1 MSVVDELLSGTS
13 TEERKMFPVSSSVV
27 DEILSP
33 STTPRRMVR
42 DETIVPQRTSAG
54 AADIFTALKA
64 GVPTDKQAAI
74 KLFAEARGIPESRY
88 RVVGNEIVYQ
98 ADDGKFYSEVPG
110 MMTKPMTSMA
120 YNLPDVLEAVP
131 DIAAGIMTTPMLMAG
146 PAGAAA
152 SMGITS
158 AAAAGANAIRQNIA
172 GLLADQE
179 VSGADIA
186 KQGAVSGL
194 FQSAPLGLRMFLGR
208 NVAKDI
214 AKVNAPE
221 VADLV
226 QKAKDLGIDL
236 TPAEL
241 TNLPSLKS
249 QQKVLGNIVES
260 ADTLGDFYLN
270 RYKEQVQPAVNKFL
284 EGISRVDDPMTAGF
298 RGQKALKDRV
308 AQLEKA
314 REEGSEPL
322 YRAAFERS
330 VPVDARPVIAQ
341 IDQMMN
347 IAKGDELR
355 SLQRI
360 KNNLYRE
367 KPAYNAQGDEVMVK
381 VVEDRLPA
389 LQRAKFDIDKMFK
402 EESFSSMDKTIQSEI
417 TNIQQ
422 NLVKQMSKENPMYGE
437 ANARFT
443 ELSAPLNEFAER
455 RPGLSLTAISKDN
468 LNDLANRLFANA
480 SPQTIRYTRQQI
492 QAVSPEAWNDVSRAY
507 LEQQW
512 EKAMKPRMG
521 AKEPRIDA
529 GADWKMMIMG
539 DSKSQKALL
548 EALGAQQFQA
558 LNNLTQVLEAAGRV
572 KKLGSDTAFN
582 QRAMKEMED
591 NAPGAL
597 AAFARFTGTALS
609 PQLIGR
615 TFKDWANERAFSK
628 NAAQLAQIITS
639 KDGMNRLRELKR
651 MSPTTPK
658 FASGLTQLALD
669 YGMIGST
676 LSED

>member
-186 KQGAVSGL
+186 TQGIVSGL
-194 FQSAPLGLRMFLGR
+194 FQAAPLGLRMFLGR

-284 EGISRVDDPMTAGF
+284 EGISRVDDPMTAGY
-298 RGQKALKDRV
+298 RGQKAL
-308 AQLEKA
+308 
-314 REEGSEPL
+314 
-322 YRAAFERS
+322 
-330 VPVDARPVIAQ
+330 
-341 IDQMMN
+341 
-347 IAKGDELR
+347 
-355 SLQRI
+355 
-360 KNNLYRE
+360 
-367 KPAYNAQGDEVMVK
+367 
-381 VVEDRLPA
+381 
-389 LQRAKFDIDKMFK
+389 
-402 EESFSSMDKTIQSEI
+402 
-417 TNIQQ
+417 
-422 NLVKQMSKENPMYGE
+422 
-437 ANARFT
+437 
-443 ELSAPLNEFAER
+443 
-455 RPGLSLTAISKDN
+455 
-468 LNDLANRLFANA
+468 
-480 SPQTIRYTRQQI
+480 
-492 QAVSPEAWNDVSRAY
+492 
-507 LEQQW
+507 
-512 EKAMKPRMG
+512 
-521 AKEPRIDA
+521 
-529 GADWKMMIMG
+529 
-539 DSKSQKALL
+539 
-548 EALGAQQFQA
+548 
-558 LNNLTQVLEAAGRV
+558 
-572 KKLGSDTAFN
+572 
-582 QRAMKEMED
+582 
-591 NAPGAL
+591 
-597 AAFARFTGTALS
+597 
-609 PQLIGR
+609 
-615 TFKDWANERAFSK
+615 
-628 NAAQLAQIITS
+628 
-639 KDGMNRLRELKR
+639 
-651 MSPTTPK
+651 
-658 FASGLTQLALD
+658 
-669 YGMIGST
+669 
-676 LSED
+676 